1 MPKHVMA
8 TGASPPAA
16 IPGVIRQRLA
26 RHCAGVHAGLWR
38 GPGRTHSCR
47 RLLMV
52 AMLLLV
58 CWLMLGVLVV
68 VGQQASFALGADAR
82 AASGT

>member
-1 MPKHVMA
+1 
-8 TGASPPAA
+8 
-16 IPGVIRQRLA
+16 
-26 RHCAGVHAGLWR
+26 
-38 GPGRTHSCR
+38 
-47 RLLMV
+47 MV